1 MIQGVLNHLWQSTLL
16 VGVIALLTWVLRGH
30 GAQVRYGLWFAA
42 SCKFLLPFS
51 LLIFLGGHFHWRLTN
66 SPTAAPV
73 LSRVVAPFATS
84 EAILSPGTN
93 RTTPATPAQTLT
105 AASPIGALAAAMSRS
120 LPLLVLGLWACGC
133 AFVLGRWIVRW
144 RRIRRAVNESA
155 VLPIAAP
162 VPVRG
167 SAATLEP
174 GVIGIWRPILLLP
187 MGIEE
192 RLTPPQLQ
200 SIIVHEIAH
209 VRRRDNLTAALHM
222 LIEVLF
228 WFYPLVWWVGAQ
240 LIRERESACDEAA
253 LASGCSPQVYAEGIL
268 NVCKFYMQLSVAC
281 AAGVAGADL
290 KKRIESIM
298 TPRQLRRLSAAG
310 AVVISSAAVLTL
322 LIPITL
328 GAMLATPS
336 RAQAQQ
342 SAIAVDVRLTRM
354 LLRQERYG
362 ELDQRMNG
370 FQYAYRSGS
379 PNDEDLV
386 QEFTAFELADPA
398 MEPNLDAWIASY
410 PNSYAAHL
418 ARGIHYFKSGVQTRG
433 GQDYDHTTSEQLHGM
448 QLYLEKAR
456 QDLQDSLAL
465 DPKPMASYGVLMRTN
480 MQLGDQAAVRTLLD
494 AALKLDAHA
503 LSPRRAY
510 MRSIQTRF
518 GGSLQQM
525 IDFVQSSRAAGLTP
539 GQLAVLQQ
547 FVDDERKWLEAR
559 SGLPDEGAVASN

>member
-1 MIQGVLNHLWQSTLL
+1 
-16 VGVIALLTWVLRGH
+16 
-30 GAQVRYGLWFAA
+30 
-42 SCKFLLPFS
+42 
-51 LLIFLGGHFHWRLTN
+51 
-66 SPTAAPV
+66 
-73 LSRVVAPFATS
+73 
-84 EAILSPGTN
+84 
-93 RTTPATPAQTLT
+93 
-105 AASPIGALAAAMSRS
+105 
-120 LPLLVLGLWACGC
+120 
-133 AFVLGRWIVRW
+133 
-144 RRIRRAVNESA
+144 
-155 VLPIAAP
+155 
-162 VPVRG
+162 
-167 SAATLEP
+167 
-174 GVIGIWRPILLLP
+174 
-187 MGIEE
+187 
-192 RLTPPQLQ
+192 
-200 SIIVHEIAH
+200 
-209 VRRRDNLTAALHM
+209 
-222 LIEVLF
+222 
-228 WFYPLVWWVGAQ
+228 
-240 LIRERESACDEAA
+240 
-253 LASGCSPQVYAEGIL
+253 
-268 NVCKFYMQLSVAC
+268 
-281 AAGVAGADL
+281 
-290 KKRIESIM
+290 
-298 TPRQLRRLSAAG
+298 
-310 AVVISSAAVLTL
+310 
-322 LIPITL
+322 
-328 GAMLATPS
+328 
-336 RAQAQQ
+336 
-342 SAIAVDVRLTRM
+342 VRLTRM

-433 GQDYDHTTSEQLHGM
+433 SQNYDHTTSEQLRGM
-448 QLYLEKAR
+448 QLYLQKAR

-559 SGLPDEGAVASN
+559 SGLSDEGAVASN

>member
-16 VGVIALLTWVLRGH
+16 VGVIALLTWLFRGH

-84 EAILSPGTN
+84 EAIVSPGTN
-93 RTTPATPAQTLT
+93 RTTPATTAQTLT
-105 AASPIGALAAAMSRS
+105 AASPIGASAAVSRS
-120 LPLLVLGLWACGC
+120 LPLLALGLWACGC
-133 AFVLGRWIVRW
+133 AFVLGRWIMRW
-144 RRIRRAVNESA
+144 RRIQRAVNESA
-155 VLPIAAP
+155 ALPIAAP
-162 VPVRG
+162 VPVRA

-200 SIIVHEIAH
+200 SIILHEIAH

-222 LIEVLF
+222 LVEALF

-253 LASGCSPQVYAEGIL
+253 LASGCSPQIYAEGIL
-268 NVCKFYMQLSVAC
+268 NVCKYYMQLSVAC

-298 TPRQLRRLSAAG
+298 TPRQLRRLTAAG

-328 GAMLATPS
+328 GAVLATPS

-342 SAIAVDVRLTRM
+342 SAIADDVRLTRT
-354 LLRQERYG
+354 LLRQQRYE

-379 PNDEDLV
+379 PSEEGLL
-386 QEFTAFELADPA
+386 QEFSAFELADPD
-398 MEPNLDAWIASY
+398 MEPNLDAWIATY

-433 GQDYDHTTSEQLHGM
+433 NQDYDHTTSAQLHGM

-465 DPKPMASYGVLMRTN
+465 DPKPMVSYGILMRTN
-480 MQLGDQAAVRTLLD
+480 MQLGDQTAVRTLLNT
-494 AALKLDAHA
+494 ALKLDPRA
-503 LSPRRAY
+503 LIPRRAY
-510 MRSIQTRF
+510 LRSIQTRW
-518 GGSLQQM
+518 GGSLEQM
-525 IDFVQSSRAAGLTP
+525 IDFVQSSKAAALTP
-539 GQLAVLQQ
+539 GQLADLQQ

-559 SGLPDEGAVASN
+559 NGLPNEGAVASN

>member
-16 VGVIALLTWVLRGH
+16 VGVIALLTWLFRGH

-66 SPTAAPV
+66 SPTAAPM

-84 EAILSPGTN
+84 EAIVSPGTN
-93 RTTPATPAQTLT
+93 RTTPAITAQTPT
-105 AASPIGALAAAMSRS
+105 AASPIGASAAVSRS
-120 LPLLVLGLWACGC
+120 LPWLALGLWACGC
-133 AFVLGRWIVRW
+133 AFVLGRWIMRW
-144 RRIRRAVNESA
+144 RRIQRAVNESA
-155 VLPIAAP
+155 ALPIAAP
-162 VPVRG
+162 VPVRA

-187 MGIEE
+187 MGIEA

-200 SIIVHEIAH
+200 SIILHEIAH

-222 LIEVLF
+222 LIEALF

-268 NVCKFYMQLSVAC
+268 NVCKYYMQLSVAC

-298 TPRQLRRLSAAG
+298 APRQLRRLTAAG

-342 SAIAVDVRLTRM
+342 SAIADDVRLTRM

-410 PNSYAAHL
+410 PSSYAAHL
-418 ARGIHYFKSGVQTRG
+418 ARGIHYFKSGVQTRV
-433 GQDYDHTTSEQLHGM
+433 GQIYDHTTSEQLLGM
-448 QLYLEKAR
+448 QHYLEKAR
-456 QDLQDSLAL
+456 QDLQDLLAL

-480 MQLGDQAAVRTLLD
+480 TCSSAT
-494 AALKLDAHA
+494 KP
-503 LSPRRAY
+503 LSAPCW
-510 MRSIQTRF
+510 TR
-518 GGSLQQM
+518 G
-525 IDFVQSSRAAGLTP
+525 
-539 GQLAVLQQ
+539 
-547 FVDDERKWLEAR
+547 LEAR
-559 SGLPDEGAVASN
+559 RSTRSVHDEPT